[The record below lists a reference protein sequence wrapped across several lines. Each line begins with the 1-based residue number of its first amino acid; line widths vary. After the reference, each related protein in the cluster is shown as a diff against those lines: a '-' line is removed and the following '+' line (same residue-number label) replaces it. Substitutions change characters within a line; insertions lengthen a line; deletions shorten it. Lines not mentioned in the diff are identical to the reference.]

1 MREPAPFQI
10 AYLNVLS
17 TISWLKD
24 LNFWNFR
31 FIGSPKKLKQ
41 NLLFKRPWI
50 TIPVAPSECSVFTT
64 ALQWIFFS
72 WMQWSILKLQIL
84 TFIKFF
90 NQSDSFWQITHWI
103 NYQTLKTESDWSRN
117 SDLYFWNWWALHPA
131 GPNIRRGKI
140 RSGWRISFCFLP
152 NWWQNKWLPICNSF
166 KSFAKSHGN
175 GLIFLFLQL
184 AICFPIFEFLS
195 SFFNTLLNTL

>member
-1 MREPAPFQI
+1 MGPQKNWSKTFSSKGLGLLYQLPPP
-10 AYLNVLS
+10 NVQ
-17 TISWLKD
+17 
-24 LNFWNFR
+24 F
-31 FIGSPKKLKQ
+31 
-41 NLLFKRPWI
+41 LLRP
-50 TIPVAPSECSVFTT
+50 CSGY
-64 ALQWIFFS
+64 FFS